1 VPAVTLSLTEGAPGD
16 PWERELR
23 GRFERLVVSSELL
36 AGNPLGDPV
45 RRPLF
50 VYTPPGVEDT
60 GEYATVYMIQGFTG
74 QLDMWLN
81 RNAFE
86 PTVVERIDEL
96 FADDSVPR
104 AVVVFV
110 DAWTSYGGSQF
121 INSIATGPYM
131 DYLCDEV
138 VPFIDERYPTA
149 AERDHR
155 GITGK
160 SSGGYGAMVVP
171 MQRPDVFGGFASHA
185 GDALFEACYLPE
197 FRDTVRTLRDKFDGS
212 YEVFWKELRSADF
225 LDFKRHGAPMNSYA
239 MAACYSPDP
248 DKPGKPLLPFEIDT
262 GRLVDDVWQQWLEW
276 DPVRMVP
283 TRAEAV
289 GSMKVIYLD
298 GGRSDEFFL
307 DLGAQ
312 ALSNELSR
320 LGVEHTLELF
330 DGTHMNLQ
338 YRYPNAVRLLA
349 EALSP

>member
-1 VPAVTLSLTEGAPGD
+1 MTLSLVEGAPGN
-16 PWERELR
+16 PWERELG
-23 GRFERLVVSSELL
+23 GRLESLTVTSEIL
-36 AGNPLGDPV
+36 AGNPLGDPA

-50 VYTPPGVEDT
+50 VYTPPGVDDA
-60 GEYATVYMIQGFTG
+60 GAYASIYVIQGFTG

-86 PTVVERIDEL
+86 PTVIERIDEL

-121 INSIATGPYM
+121 INSIATGRYM

-138 VPFIDERYPTA
+138 VPFIDDRYPTA
-149 AERDHR
+149 ADRDHR

-171 MQRPDVFGGFASHA
+171 LQRPDVFGGLASHA
-185 GDALFEACYLPE
+185 GDALFETCYLPE
-197 FRDTVRTLRDKFDGS
+197 FRDTVRALRDKFKGS
-212 YEVFWKELRSADF
+212 YDVFWKELRSANF
-225 LDFKRHGAPMNSYA
+225 LDFNVYGAPMNSYA
-239 MAACYSPDP
+239 MASCYSPDP
-248 DKPGKPLLPFEIDT
+248 DNPGMPLLPFEIDT
-262 GRLVDDVWQQWLEW
+262 GKLVDEVWQMWLEW

-283 TRAEAV
+283 VRADAAA
-289 GSMKVIYLD
+289 SMRLIYLD
-298 GGRSDEFFL
+298 GGRSDEFYL

-312 ALSNELSR
+312 AVANELAR

-330 DGTHMNLQ
+330 EGTHMNLQ
-338 YRYPNAVRLLA
+338 YRYPRAVHTLA